1 MEAICQRSLFYLVFS
16 SSKIYFAS
24 VHFLFVQ
31 KGPPV
36 VRSPSQVIMVPC
48 VLGWE
53 GAFSLKA
60 FLWQKLCL
68 FQRWHLHLN
77 HRIGTI
83 KLFFLSTQ
91 QNSLWNQRRFFCFY
105 LEKANLVFSLWPGT
119 RKNLFLFSSP
129 DWEEGGVFFFN
140 FVFFF
145 STIFFLSFSEFTVC
159 GQVPG
164 KIFPFSFFSPEF
176 LFGFILF

>member
-1 MEAICQRSLFYLVFS
+1 MPNDANCHPQFTPCQTRWKQFVKDHCFILYFHQVRFILLLCISYLS
-16 SSKIYFAS
+16 E
-24 VHFLFVQ
+24 

-60 FLWQKLCL
+60 FLWQKLCP

-129 DWEEGGVFFFN
+129 DWEEGGVFF
-140 FVFFF
+140 
-145 STIFFLSFSEFTVC
+145 
-159 GQVPG
+159 
-164 KIFPFSFFSPEF
+164 
-176 LFGFILF
+176 